1 MHGLKEHQVQ
11 EFTNARGMY
20 EGRHAVLLTQHGKEA
35 IIGPVLQAAIG
46 CHVDLVVGFDTDQ
59 LGTFTRDIPR
69 PGSQLETALQK
80 ARIGM
85 NLADSR
91 LGLASEGAFVA
102 DPYTGLIPWNVELVV
117 FIDDDKGLEVTGIG
131 QGPAKSGH
139 RAVSSWNEMVTFAE
153 EARFPSHHLVVRPND
168 EHDWRIC
175 KGLSD
180 WAALKKA
187 YDHAASLSGNGVVVV
202 ENDLRAYC
210 NPTRQKI
217 IAPATDNLAQRLS
230 SSCPICAA
238 PGYWMTRTITG
249 LPCAICASATR
260 QPLADIWS
268 CWHCGH
274 GEKKRRLDTTHAD
287 PSRCDWC
294 NP

>member
-1 MHGLKEHQVQ
+1 MH
-11 EFTNARGMY
+11 EFTDARSMY
-20 EGRHAVLLTQHGKEA
+20 QGRHAVLLTQHGKEA

-46 CHVDLVVGFDTDQ
+46 CHVNLVGGFDTDQ

-69 PGSQLETALQK
+69 TGSQRETAIKK

-85 NLADSR
+85 RLADSR

-102 DPYTGLIPWNVELVV
+102 DPYTGLMPWNVELVV
-117 FIDDDKGLEVTGIG
+117 FIDDDKGLELTGMA

-139 RAVSSWNEMVTFAE
+139 RAVNNWKEVVTFAE
-153 EARFPSHHLVVRPND
+153 EAEFPSHHLVLMPND
-168 EHDWRIC
+168 EHDSRSC
-175 KGLSD
+175 KGISD
-180 WAALKKA
+180 WTALQKA
-187 YDHAASLSGNGVVVV
+187 YDHAVSLSSKGVVVV

-217 IAPATDNLAQRLS
+217 IASATDNLAQKLG
-230 SSCPICAA
+230 SSCPVCAA
-238 PGYWMTRTITG
+238 PGYWMTRTVTG
-249 LPCAICASATR
+249 LPCAICARATR
-260 QPLADIWS
+260 QPLADTWS

-274 GEKKRRLDTTHAD
+274 GEEKRRPNVRYAD
-287 PSRCDWC
+287 PSQCDRC